1 MLKYYFLLLLT
12 SVLVFNAKCWAI
24 TNLTVNDTTQTTN
37 TTNTI
42 VTPQYQSHVQVAA
55 AKKQGKLARWAL
67 RTFARIMPQLP
78 LFTPAESRRA
88 NTNAGLGFGMF
99 VGAVFLFPL
108 LAIPGFILSNNAL
121 IEERRTPGILTPTNK
136 VLAQIGKWG
145 SLAWLIIIALVI
157 ILLFMFL
164 SRWR

>member
-1 MLKYYFLLLLT
+1 MLKYYFLLLLM
-12 SVLVFNAKCWAI
+12 SVLFFNTKCLAV
-24 TNLTVNDTTQTTN
+24 TYLTVNDTAQITQVTTVA
-37 TTNTI
+37 THETNKAA
-42 VTPQYQSHVQVAA
+42 VQVGK
-55 AKKQGKLARWAL
+55 AKKQNKLARWVI
-67 RTFARIMPQLP
+67 RTANRFVPQLP
-78 LFTPAESRRA
+78 LFTPAESKRA

-121 IEERRTPGILTPTNK
+121 IEEHKSPGILTPTNK

-145 SLAWLIIIALVI
+145 SLAWMIIIALVI